1 MYKLR
6 NILDFSKD
14 LLVALLAA
22 LLVIRFV
29 AMHTEVPTSSMVPTI
44 MEKDHLIVSPFTAY
58 GREPRIGEIVIFYQ
72 DGERLVKRLIAT
84 GGDTVDLIDG
94 DVYVNGEAIDESAY
108 IRYEHT
114 TTPFSWSD
122 IEFPYTV
129 PEGSYWMMGDN
140 REESADSR
148 VFGAVKS
155 DKVIAI
161 GGFRIY
167 PFDTIGVLE

>member
-1 MYKLR
+1 MQKLR

-29 AMHTEVPTSSMVPTI
+29 AMHTEVPSGSMIPTI
-44 MEKDHLIVSPFTAY
+44 MQKDHLVVSPFTAY
-58 GREPRIGEIVIFYQ
+58 GRSPKIGEIVIFYE
-72 DGERLVKRLIAT
+72 DGDRLVKRLIAT

-94 DVYVNGEAIDESAY
+94 DVYVNGEAIDESSY
-108 IRYEHT
+108 VRYEHT
-114 TTPFSWSD
+114 TYPFSWSD

-148 VFGAVKS
+148 VFGAVEGEKI
-155 DKVIAI
+155 IAI

-167 PFDTIGVLE
+167 PFDTIGALK